1 MFPEAGDTNM
11 NDRRFADTG
20 AEQPDQDLKTRVAWL
35 YHMEDMTQ
43 EAIAERLG
51 LTRIRVVKLLA
62 QCRRDG
68 TVQIRVTG
76 KLSEC
81 AALERDLE
89 SKFSI
94 GEAIVIP
101 TPDDASKISSLI
113 GLRLGALVDT
123 LLHDKMTVS
132 MGWGATLRASLDAMT
147 ARPLKEFTVV
157 SLLGGLTRASGL
169 NPSEMAWRFADLF
182 GGECYM
188 LAAPVYAPDE
198 QTRAALFAHKGLA
211 EVRERA
217 RSADLSIVSVGDFS
231 PQSTIFRY
239 HMLERTDLEG
249 LTKAGAV
256 CDVLCHFIDR
266 DGQLIDHPANRRAM
280 AITPAELVKSP
291 KLILASGGPHKIEGM
306 VAMMKI
312 SKPAYVVTDSDTARG
327 MLAS

>member
-1 MFPEAGDTNM
+1 MS
-11 NDRRFADTG
+11 NDRRYSDTG
-20 AEQPDQDLKTRVAWL
+20 PEAPDQDLKTRIAWL

-51 LTRIRVVKLLA
+51 ITRIRVVKLLA

-68 TVQIRVTG
+68 TVQVRVTG

-81 AALERDLE
+81 MALERDLE
-89 SKFSI
+89 AKFSI

-101 TPDDASKISSLI
+101 TPDDATKISSLI

-132 MGWGATLRASLDAMT
+132 MGWGETLRASLDAMT
-147 ARPLKEFTVV
+147 ARPLKDFTVV

-182 GGECYM
+182 GGDCYM

-198 QTRAALFAHKGLA
+198 QTRATLFAHKGLA

-239 HMLERTDLEG
+239 HMLERGDLEG

-256 CDVLCHFIDR
+256 CDVLCHFLDR
-266 DGQLIDHPANRRAM
+266 DGKLVDHPANRRVMAM
-280 AITPAELVKSP
+280 NPSELVHAP
-291 KLILASGGPHKIEGM
+291 RLILASGGKHKVAGM
-306 VAMMKI
+306 LAMLKNV
-312 SKPAYVVTDSDTARG
+312 KPSWLITDTETARG
-327 MLAS
+327 MLASQ

>member
-1 MFPEAGDTNM
+1 VAGDTKM

-20 AEQPDQDLKTRVAWL
+20 GEPPDQDLKTRVAWL

-113 GLRLGALVDT
+113 GLRLLT
-123 LLHDKMTVS
+123 HSCMT
-132 MGWGATLRASLDAMT
+132 
-147 ARPLKEFTVV
+147 K
-157 SLLGGLTRASGL
+157 
-169 NPSEMAWRFADLF
+169 
-182 GGECYM
+182 
-188 LAAPVYAPDE
+188 
-198 QTRAALFAHKGLA
+198 
-211 EVRERA
+211 
-217 RSADLSIVSVGDFS
+217 
-231 PQSTIFRY
+231 
-239 HMLERTDLEG
+239 
-249 LTKAGAV
+249 
-256 CDVLCHFIDR
+256 
-266 DGQLIDHPANRRAM
+266 
-280 AITPAELVKSP
+280 
-291 KLILASGGPHKIEGM
+291 
-306 VAMMKI
+306 
-312 SKPAYVVTDSDTARG
+312 
-327 MLAS
+327 

>member
-1 MFPEAGDTNM
+1 MT

-20 AEQPDQDLKTRVAWL
+20 SEPPDQDLKTRVAWL
-35 YHMEDMTQ
+35 YHMEDLTQ

-51 LTRIRVVKLLA
+51 LTRVRVVKLLA

-132 MGWGATLRASLDAMT
+132 MGWGATLRASLGAMT
-147 ARPLKEFTVV
+147 ARPLKDFTVV

-198 QTRAALFAHKGLA
+198 ETRASLFAHKGLA
-211 EVRERA
+211 EVLERA
-217 RSADLSIVSVGDFS
+217 RGADLSIVSVGDFS
-231 PQSTIFRY
+231 PDSTIFRY
-239 HMLERTDLEG
+239 HMLEKT
-249 LTKAGAV
+249 
-256 CDVLCHFIDR
+256 
-266 DGQLIDHPANRRAM
+266 
-280 AITPAELVKSP
+280 
-291 KLILASGGPHKIEGM
+291 
-306 VAMMKI
+306 
-312 SKPAYVVTDSDTARG
+312 
-327 MLAS
+327 